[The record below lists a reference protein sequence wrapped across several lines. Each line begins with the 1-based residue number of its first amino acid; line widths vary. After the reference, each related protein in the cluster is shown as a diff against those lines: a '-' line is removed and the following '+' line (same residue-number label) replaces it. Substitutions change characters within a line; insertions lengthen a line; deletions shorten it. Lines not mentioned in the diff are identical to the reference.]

1 MKNFVITAGTL
12 TGNRGSEAMVTTCIQ
27 QIKKYYPKATICIA
41 TYYPKEDFKEL
52 RKPFFK
58 KFNNV
63 YIYSL
68 TPFSLIFNYLPLSIL
83 CKIFPFLRNN
93 NKQSKHFG
101 SFLDLL
107 KTDLVFDVAG
117 ISFVDGREKFLPY
130 NILSIFPFLIHKI
143 KVIKLPQALGPF
155 NNKINYL
162 VAKFILNK
170 CERVYCRG
178 QLSLKYAKQIK
189 IKNIFYFCP
198 DISFSLKNIDV
209 VKFKSRPDKHIAIS
223 PSSLVMS
230 KNVNYIHKLVEIIKK
245 LQKEGFA
252 ITLII
257 HSWRKSFSSRN
268 NDLIAANK
276 INHLLENKLKI
287 IGYEK
292 NSTEIREEISKFEIV
307 IVSRFHAMI
316 SALDTF
322 TPVFVIGWSHKYL
335 EILNQFGLGD
345 KYCLDY
351 SKLNVEIITTKIK
364 DIYNNRINISE
375 LIKNKLPFIKKEIN
389 QHFHSIFNDIKN

>member
-27 QIKKYYPKATICIA
+27 QIKNYYPNANICIA

-52 RKPFFK
+52 RKPFFQ
-58 KFNNV
+58 KFDNIF
-63 YIYSL
+63 IYSL
-68 TPFSLIFNYLPLSIL
+68 TPFSLIFNYLPLSIF

-93 NKQSKHFG
+93 NNQLKHFG

-107 KTDLVFDVAG
+107 KTDLVLDIAG
-117 ISFVDGREKFLPY
+117 VSFIDGRQKFLPY
-130 NILSIFPFLIHKI
+130 NILSIFPFLINKI
-143 KVIKLPQALGPF
+143 RVIKLPQALGPF

-178 QLSLKYAKQIK
+178 QLSFQHAKLIK

-209 VKFKSRPDKHIAIS
+209 VDFKSRPDKHIAIS

-230 KNVNYIHKLVEIIKK
+230 KNANYIHKLVEIVKK
-245 LQKEGFA
+245 LQKEGFT
-252 ITLII
+252 ITLLI
-257 HSWRKSFSSRN
+257 HSWRQSSSSRN
-268 NDLIAANK
+268 NDLIAANE
-276 INHLLENKLKI
+276 INYLLENKLKI
-287 IGYEK
+287 IGYGK
-292 NSTEIREEISKFEIV
+292 NSTEIREKISMFELV

-322 TPVFVIGWSHKYL
+322 TPVLVIGWSHKYL